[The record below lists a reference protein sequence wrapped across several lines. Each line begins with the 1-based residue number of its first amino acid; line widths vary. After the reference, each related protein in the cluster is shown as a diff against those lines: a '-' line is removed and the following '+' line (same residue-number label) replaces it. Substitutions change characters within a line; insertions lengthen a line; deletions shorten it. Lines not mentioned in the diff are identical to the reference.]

1 MFPIYLKKLG
11 DMPYRSNFKE
21 NAYQRYR
28 NLKLESNRW
37 RIDNTEARDVKD
49 FFQSPPSARST
60 SVSPRW
66 VKSRC
71 FSTLMPN
78 NT

>member
-1 MFPIYLKKLG
+1 ML
-11 DMPYRSNFKE
+11 YRSNFKE

-37 RIDNTEARDVKD
+37 RISNTYVPGKPSP
-49 FFQSPPSARST
+49 FFNHLHSARNI

-66 VKSRC
+66 ENSRC
-71 FSTLMPN
+71 FSTLIPN